1 MTFHRIRCIVLDMN
15 THGCQIDVRVPFS
28 STTRTAPG
36 NVLCAFLGRIHVK
49 FVAAFTGA
57 ANLEGVRHFEVVVPQ
72 TSTTHPRR
80 WRLDD
85 SRINAPVT
93 QSVGEVGDVKRLRR
107 LERAQRRIPLDVE
120 ITRSISVG
128 RSRG

>member
-1 MTFHRIRCIVLDMN
+1 M
-15 THGCQIDVRVPFS
+15 
-28 STTRTAPG
+28 
-36 NVLCAFLGRIHVK
+36 K
-49 FVAAFTGA
+49 FVAAFTGT

-80 WRLDD
+80 WRSDG
-85 SRINAPVT
+85 SCINAPVT
-93 QSVGEVGDVKRLRR
+93 QSLGEVRDVKRLRR

-120 ITRSISVG
+120 ITHSISVG

>member
-1 MTFHRIRCIVLDMN
+1 M
-15 THGCQIDVRVPFS
+15 
-28 STTRTAPG
+28 
-36 NVLCAFLGRIHVK
+36 K

-107 LERAQRRIPLDVE
+107 LAQRRIPLDVE